1 MVEQVVMNL
10 AVNARDAMPKGGTLN
25 LRTSAIRLTPQ
36 EVKLRPEAREGD
48 FICLTVQDTGS
59 GIPAEILP
67 RVFEPFFTTK
77 GVGKGTGLGLATVFG
92 IAKQHQGWV
101 EVESGLGKG
110 TCFRVF
116 WPACKDGESPISP
129 ELGEQPSRD
138 RKGTV
143 LMVEDEPAV
152 RRTAVI
158 TLRKNGYEVLEA
170 GSGPEAL
177 AVWSAR
183 SREISIVVTDVI
195 MPGGMSGVEL
205 AKRFKRENPSLKV
218 ICVSGYP
225 REHVERDGLTQG
237 DFEFL
242 PKPYDARQLL
252 DVIDACLAA

>member
-1 MVEQVVMNL
+1 MVV
-10 AVNARDAMPKGGTLN
+10 R
-25 LRTSAIRLTPQ
+25 
-36 EVKLRPEAREGD
+36 
-48 FICLTVQDTGS
+48 DTGC
-59 GIPAEILP
+59 GIPPEILP

-101 EVESGLGKG
+101 EVESNLGKG

-116 WPACKDGESPISP
+116 WPAGEKGETTSSPKP
-129 ELGEQPSRD
+129 AERPSRNG
-138 RKGTV
+138 KGTV
-143 LMVEDEPAV
+143 LVVEDEPSV

-158 TLRKNGYEVLEA
+158 ALRKNGYDVLEA

-205 AKRFKRENPSLKV
+205 ARRLKRENPSLKI

-225 REHVERDGLTQG
+225 REHVERDGLTNG

-242 PKPYDARQLL
+242 PKPYDAGQLL
-252 DVIDACLAA
+252 SVIGTDN